1 MFSLIAGKQGC
12 GKTKTLIQMA
22 NEKAKISNG
31 NSVFIDDDKRHIY
44 DLPHK
49 VRYISTEDL
58 PLKTPQEF
66 FGFICGLMASDYDL
80 ENLYIDG
87 LKKTM
92 KGSIEEIV
100 DVVKKIELFAEIS
113 QVAVVATIS
122 CEPEDLPEALKGFLT
137 A

>member
-12 GKTKTLIQMA
+12 GKTKTLIEMA
-22 NEKAKISNG
+22 NERAKTSNG
-31 NSVFIDDDKRHIY
+31 SSVFIDDDKRHVY

-49 VRYISTEDL
+49 VRYISTQDL
-58 PLKTPQEF
+58 PIQTPQEF

-92 KGSIEEIV
+92 KGSLEEITEV
-100 DVVKKIELFAEIS
+100 AKKIEIFSEINN
-113 QVAVVATIS
+113 VDVVATIS
-122 CEPEDLPEALKGFLT
+122 SEVEDLTEGLKEFLL

>member
-12 GKTKTLIQMA
+12 GKTKTLIEMA
-22 NEKAKISNG
+22 NERAKTSNG
-31 NSVFIDDDKRHIY
+31 SSVFIDDDKRHVY

-49 VRYISTEDL
+49 VRYISTQDL
-58 PLKTPQEF
+58 PIQTPQEF

-92 KGSIEEIV
+92 KGSLEEITEV
-100 DVVKKIELFAEIS
+100 AKKIEIFSEIS
-113 QVAVVATIS
+113 NVDVVATIS
-122 CEPEDLPEALKGFLT
+122 SEVEDLTEGLKEFLL